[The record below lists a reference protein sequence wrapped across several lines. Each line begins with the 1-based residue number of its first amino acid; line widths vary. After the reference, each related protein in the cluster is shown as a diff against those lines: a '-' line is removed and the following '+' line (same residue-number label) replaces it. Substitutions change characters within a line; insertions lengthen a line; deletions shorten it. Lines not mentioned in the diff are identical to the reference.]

1 MLRQFLSL
9 VLRSKVLFYRM
20 IATRVLHLSPNS
32 YINRTTISDLI
43 RNKERIQ
50 LGKNVQLHANLLLG
64 NFQKLDI
71 GDNVQIN
78 QNVTI
83 GARSQAVEPFLTIG
97 NNCDI
102 GPGTIIDCSHR
113 VEIGNDV
120 IFSPNISIY
129 THLHNY
135 QKKDVLIR
143 EQGESTA
150 PVTIEDDVF
159 IGKNATILMGVKIGK
174 GAVIGAHS
182 VVTKDIPEYAVC
194 GGVPAKFIKY
204 RK

>member
-1 MLRQFLSL
+1 MILHAKL
-9 VLRSKVLFYRM
+9 LFYRL
-20 IATRVLHLSPNS
+20 IATKVMGVSEYS
-32 YINRTTISDLI
+32 YVNKTTISDFM
-43 RNKERIQ
+43 RSKERIK
-50 LGKNVQLHANLLLG
+50 LGNNVKLHANLLLG
-64 NFQKLDI
+64 EFDELKI

-83 GARSQAVEPFLTIG
+83 GARSEAVEPLLTIG
-97 NNCDI
+97 KNCDI
-102 GPGTIIDCSHR
+102 GPGTLIDCSDR

-135 QKKDVLIR
+135 EKKDVLIR

-150 PVTIEDDVF
+150 PVIIEDDVF

-182 VVTKDIPEYAVC
+182 VVTKDIPEYAVF

-204 RK
+204 RN

>member
-1 MLRQFLSL
+1 MFKRFLSIIL
-9 VLRSKVLFYRM
+9 HTKLLFYRL
-20 IATRVLHLSPNS
+20 IATKVMEVSEYS
-32 YINRTTISDLI
+32 YVNKTTISDFM
-43 RNKERIQ
+43 RSKERIK
-50 LGKNVQLHANLLLG
+50 LGNNVKLHANLLLG
-64 NFQKLDI
+64 EFDELKI

-83 GARSQAVEPFLTIG
+83 GARSKAVEPFLTIG

-102 GPGTIIDCSHR
+102 GSGTLIDCSNR

-135 QKKDVLIR
+135 EKKDVLIR

-182 VVTKDIPEYAVC
+182 VVTKDIPEYAVF

-204 RK
+204 RN

>member
-1 MLRQFLSL
+1 LFKRFLSIIL
-9 VLRSKVLFYRM
+9 HAKLLFYRL
-20 IATRVLHLSPNS
+20 IATKVMEVSEYS
-32 YINRTTISDLI
+32 YVNKTTISDFM
-43 RNKERIQ
+43 RSKERIK
-50 LGKNVQLHANLLLG
+50 LGNNVKLHANLLLG
-64 NFQKLDI
+64 EFDEFKI

-97 NNCDI
+97 KNCDI
-102 GPGTIIDCSHR
+102 GPGTLIDCSHR

-135 QKKDVLIR
+135 EKKDILIR

-150 PVTIEDDVF
+150 PVIIEDDVF
-159 IGKNATILMGVKIGK
+159 IGKGATILMGVKIGK

-194 GGVPAKFIKY
+194 GGVPAKLIKY
-204 RK
+204 RN

>member
-1 MLRQFLSL
+1 MEVSE
-9 VLRSKVLFYRM
+9 Y
-20 IATRVLHLSPNS
+20 S
-32 YINRTTISDLI
+32 YVNKTTISDFM
-43 RNKERIQ
+43 RSKERIK
-50 LGKNVQLHANLLLG
+50 LGNNVKLHANLLLG
-64 NFQKLDI
+64 EFDELKI

-194 GGVPAKFIKY
+194 GGVPAKLIKY
-204 RK
+204 RN

>member
-1 MLRQFLSL
+1 LHAKL
-9 VLRSKVLFYRM
+9 LFYRL
-20 IATRVLHLSPNS
+20 IATKVMGVSEYS
-32 YINRTTISDLI
+32 YVNKTTISDFM
-43 RNKERIQ
+43 RSKERIK
-50 LGKNVQLHANLLLG
+50 LGNNVKLHANLLLG
-64 NFQKLDI
+64 EFDELKI

-83 GARSQAVEPFLTIG
+83 GARSEAVEPLLTIG
-97 NNCDI
+97 KNCDI
-102 GPGTIIDCSHR
+102 GPGTLIDCSDR

-135 QKKDVLIR
+135 EKKDVLIR

-150 PVTIEDDVF
+150 PVIIEDDVF

-182 VVTKDIPEYAVC
+182 VVTKDIPEYAVF

-204 RK
+204 RN